1 MANRFPLIANSSSN
15 QIQELASADNLD
27 LTGNNIVGA
36 VNVTASGSLNVTG
49 VSTFG
54 GNLTVGGVLT
64 YEDVTNIDSVGIVTA
79 RSGLEVGAAGVGGTI
94 SATGNVEFA
103 GLTTAKFAGVTETV
117 SIASTTEIVAGKS
130 VIMEL
135 DCSKGSVFTHNLVTG
150 GNVGIV
156 SIKNFKVDSNNFTTA
171 TVIFTQGS
179 STPTAGAGNT
189 IVVSPTAQVPAG
201 IGTEVTLA
209 PLGVAANAGIQT
221 SARVGS
227 ASTVVLSAV
236 ANDIDIVTFGI
247 HYNGGGTGTAGN
259 YTTIVTKSGDIR
271 FGTIGF

>member
-1 MANRFPLIANSSSN
+1 MSEIRVNKVINEAGSGAV
-15 QIQELASADNLD
+15 ELTEGASIPTGKN
-27 LTGNNIVGA
+27 LTGAGGINITGDI
-36 VNVTASGSLNVTG
+36 VTTG
-49 VSTFG
+49 T
-54 GNLTVGGVLT
+54 LT
-64 YEDVTNIDSVGIVTA
+64 YEDVTNIDSVGLITA
-79 RSGLEVGAAGVGGTI
+79 RSGVDVTGGV
-94 SATGNVEFA
+94 
-103 GLTTAKFAGVTETV
+103 TTSRFGSVTETV
-117 SIASTTEIVAGKS
+117 SIASTTNIVTAKS

-156 SIKNFKVDSNNFTTA
+156 SIKNFKVDANSFTTA

-189 IVVSPTAQVPAG
+189 IVVSPTAQIPAG

-209 PLGVAANAGIQT
+209 PLGVAANAGIET

-227 ASTVVLSAV
+227 ATTVVLSAV
-236 ANDIDIVTFGI
+236 ANDIDIVTFGV

-271 FGTIGF
+271 FGLQGF

>member
-1 MANRFPLIANSSSN
+1 MSEIRVNKLKNEAGSGAV
-15 QIQELASADNLD
+15 ELTEGASIPTGKN
-27 LTGNNIVGA
+27 LTGAGGISITGNII
-36 VNVTASGSLNVTG
+36 TTG
-49 VSTFG
+49 T
-54 GNLTVGGVLT
+54 LT
-64 YEDVTNIDSVGIVTA
+64 YEDVTSIDSIGLVTA

-117 SIASTTEIVAGKS
+117 SIASTTNIVTAKS

-179 STPTAGAGNT
+179 VTPTAGAGNT
-189 IVVSPTAQVPAG
+189 IVVSPTGAVPAG

-209 PLGVAANAGIQT
+209 PLDVAANAGRLNP
-221 SARVGS
+221 AKNK
-227 ASTVVLSAV
+227 VVAV
-236 ANDIDIVTFGI
+236 PFKKSLLDIFMLLIPPVD
-247 HYNGGGTGTAGN
+247 
-259 YTTIVTKSGDIR
+259 
-271 FGTIGF
+271 

>member
-1 MANRFPLIANSSSN
+1 MADRFPLIANSSSN

-117 SIASTTEIVAGKS
+117 SIASTTNIVTAKS

-135 DCSKGSVFTHNLVTG
+135 DCSKGSVFT
-150 GNVGIV
+150 
-156 SIKNFKVDSNNFTTA
+156 
-171 TVIFTQGS
+171 
-179 STPTAGAGNT
+179 
-189 IVVSPTAQVPAG
+189 
-201 IGTEVTLA
+201 
-209 PLGVAANAGIQT
+209 
-221 SARVGS
+221 
-227 ASTVVLSAV
+227 LSL
-236 ANDIDIVTFGI
+236 I
-247 HYNGGGTGTAGN
+247 H
-259 YTTIVTKSGDIR
+259 I
-271 FGTIGF
+271 

>member
-1 MANRFPLIANSSSN
+1 MSEIRVNKVINEAGSGAV
-15 QIQELASADNLD
+15 ELTEGASIPTGKN
-27 LTGNNIVGA
+27 LTGAGGINISGDI
-36 VNVTASGSLNVTG
+36 VTTG
-49 VSTFG
+49 T
-54 GNLTVGGVLT
+54 LT
-64 YEDVTNIDSVGIVTA
+64 YEDVTNIDSVGLITA
-79 RSGLEVGAAGVGGTI
+79 RSGVDVTGGV
-94 SATGNVEFA
+94 
-103 GLTTAKFAGVTETV
+103 TTSRFGSVTETV

-156 SIKNFKVDSNNFTTA
+156 SIKNFKVDANSFTTA

-179 STPTAGAGNT
+179 VTPTAGAGNT
-189 IVVSPTAQVPAG
+189 IVVSPTGQVPAG

-209 PLGVAANAGIQT
+209 PLGVAANAGINT

-227 ASTVVLSAV
+227 ATTVVLSAV

>member
-1 MANRFPLIANSSSN
+1 MSEIRVNKLKNEAGSGAV
-15 QIQELASADNLD
+15 ELTEGASIPTGKN
-27 LTGNNIVGA
+27 LTGAGGISITGDIV
-36 VNVTASGSLNVTG
+36 TTG
-49 VSTFG
+49 T
-54 GNLTVGGVLT
+54 LT
-64 YEDVTNIDSVGIVTA
+64 YEDVTSIDSVGLVTA

-117 SIASTTEIVAGKS
+117 SIASTTNIVTAKS

-179 STPTAGAGNT
+179 VTPTAGAGNT
-189 IVVSPTAQVPAG
+189 IVVSPTGAVPAG

-209 PLGVAANAGIQT
+209 PLDVAANAGIQT

-227 ASTVVLSAV
+227 ATTVVLSGV

-271 FGTIGF
+271 FGLQGF

>member
-1 MANRFPLIANSSSN
+1 MSEIRVNKLKNEAGSGAV
-15 QIQELASADNLD
+15 ELTEGASIPTGKN
-27 LTGNNIVGA
+27 LTGAGGINI
-36 VNVTASGSLNVTG
+36 TG
-49 VSTFG
+49 NIITTG
-54 GNLTVGGVLT
+54 TLT
-64 YEDVTNIDSVGIVTA
+64 YEDVTSIDSVGLITA
-79 RSGLEVGAAGVGGTI
+79 RSGVDVTGGV
-94 SATGNVEFA
+94 
-103 GLTTAKFAGVTETV
+103 TTSRFGSVTETV
-117 SIASTTEIVAGKS
+117 SIASTTNIVTAKS

-156 SIKNFKVDSNNFTTA
+156 SIKNFKVDANSFTTA

-179 STPTAGAGNT
+179 VTPTGGIGNT
-189 IVVSPTAQVPAG
+189 MVVSPAAQIPAG

-209 PLGVAANAGIQT
+209 PSGVAANAGIET

-227 ASTVVLSAV
+227 ATTVVLSAV

>member
-1 MANRFPLIANSSSN
+1 MSEIRVNKVINEAGSGAV
-15 QIQELASADNLD
+15 ELTEGASIPTGKN
-27 LTGNNIVGA
+27 LTGAGGINI
-36 VNVTASGSLNVTG
+36 TG
-49 VSTFG
+49 NIITTG
-54 GNLTVGGVLT
+54 TLT
-64 YEDVTNIDSVGIVTA
+64 YEDVTSIDSVGLVTA
-79 RSGLEVGAAGVGGTI
+79 RSGLEVGVAGVGGTI

-117 SIASTTEIVAGKS
+117 SIASTTNIVTAKS

-135 DCSKGSVFTHNLVTG
+135 DCSKGSVFTHNLATG

-179 STPTAGAGNT
+179 VTPTAGAGNT

-209 PLGVAANAGIQT
+209 PLGVAANAGIET

-227 ASTVVLSAV
+227 ATTVVLSAV

-271 FGTIGF
+271 FGLQGF

>member
-1 MANRFPLIANSSSN
+1 MSEIRVNKVINEAGSGAV
-15 QIQELASADNLD
+15 ELTEGASIPTGKN
-27 LTGNNIVGA
+27 LTGAGGISITGDIV
-36 VNVTASGSLNVTG
+36 TTG
-49 VSTFG
+49 T
-54 GNLTVGGVLT
+54 LT
-64 YEDVTNIDSVGIVTA
+64 YEDVTNIDSVGLITA
-79 RSGLEVGAAGVGGTI
+79 RSGVDVTGGV
-94 SATGNVEFA
+94 
-103 GLTTAKFAGVTETV
+103 TTSRFGSVTETV
-117 SIASTTEIVAGKS
+117 SIASTTNIVTAKS

-209 PLGVAANAGIQT
+209 PSGVAANAGINT

-227 ASTVVLSAV
+227 ATTVVLSAV

-271 FGTIGF
+271 FGLQGF

>member
-1 MANRFPLIANSSSN
+1 MSEIRVNKLIDEAG
-15 QIQELASADNLD
+15 
-27 LTGNNIVGA
+27 TGA
-36 VNVTASGSLNVTG
+36 VELTQGATIPTGKNITGAGGISIAGDIVTTG
-49 VSTFG
+49 T
-54 GNLTVGGVLT
+54 LT
-64 YEDVTNIDSVGIVTA
+64 YEDVTSIDSVGLITA
-79 RSGLEVGAAGVGGTI
+79 RSGVDVTGGV
-94 SATGNVEFA
+94 
-103 GLTTAKFAGVTETV
+103 TTSRFGSVTETV

-156 SIKNFKVDSNNFTTA
+156 SIKNFKVDANSFTTA

-179 STPTAGAGNT
+179 ATPTGGIGNT
-189 IVVSPTAQVPAG
+189 MVVSPAAQIPAG

-209 PLGVAANAGIQT
+209 PSGVAANAGIET

-227 ASTVVLSAV
+227 ATTVVLSAV

-271 FGTIGF
+271 FGLQGF